1 MSKIRLL
8 VLRLWEA
15 VKQNWKPILLLIVI
29 SPFMGEVLSGA
40 TSIFIFFTPGFFFPY
55 VVLVYGFPALV
66 VREVAMRRNLGP
78 LGLMFLGIAYG
89 LYHEGLLANTIL
101 YPLGSSMIDVFSNYG
116 LIESIRIPWTLVITF
131 WHGLYSVIFPIF
143 IVQYLLPQKAKEQWL
158 SLKATWTLGT
168 FCIVTAIISFS
179 GILGNRQIVNMN
191 LRLIHFA
198 FIIIPMLVAWF
209 VADKLP
215 RFPRITSDQGGAFS
229 LKPFLFGVLQY
240 ALVLIVPQ
248 LLAGLKISLILFIL
262 YFVILTVLN
271 VCIISR
277 HSETTNKKTVLF
289 ALGGE
294 TAQSLL
300 FVVVGALSGDIIL
313 AVVSAVFLV
322 VFITATI
329 RLKRKAHS

>member
-1 MSKIRLL
+1 MSKMRLL

-15 VKQNWKPILLLIVI
+15 VKQNWKPILMLIII

-40 TSIFIFFTPGFFFPY
+40 TSIFIFFSPGFFFPY

-66 VREVAMRRNLGP
+66 VREVAMRRKLGP
-78 LGLMFLGIAYG
+78 LGLMFLGVAYG
-89 LYHEGLLANTIL
+89 LYHEGLFANTIL

-131 WHGLYSVIFPIF
+131 WHGLYSVVFPIF

-158 SLKATWTLGT
+158 PLKVTWALGIFCMATATL
-168 FCIVTAIISFS
+168 SFS
-179 GILGNRQIVNMN
+179 GIFGNRQIVNMN

-198 FIIIPMLVAWF
+198 FIIIAMLVIWF
-209 VADKLP
+209 AAGKLP

-248 LLAGLKISLILFIL
+248 LLAGLKISLVLFIL
-262 YFVILTVLN
+262 YFIIFVILNIRIVSR
-271 VCIISR
+271 IS
-277 HSETTNKKTVLF
+277 EATNKKAVLF
-289 ALGGE
+289 VLGGE

-313 AVVSAVFLV
+313 AVVSFVFLV

-329 RLKRKAHS
+329 RLKRKTHS